1 MHASATRIY
10 RGRHTLRLI
19 LNESHRS
26 AAGSGHVHAP
36 EPKGSP
42 SARTA
47 ANFYG
52 PLDDERMSKR
62 AAAGIILGFS
72 LSVWAVGLALF
83 VVSL

>member
-10 RGRHTLRLI
+10 RGRHTLKLI
-19 LNESHRS
+19 LSEESR
-26 AAGSGHVHAP
+26 AGAGTPVPGS
-36 EPKGSP
+36 KGPP

-47 ANFYG
+47 APFYG
-52 PLDDERMSKR
+52 PFDDEKMSPR
-62 AAAGIILGFS
+62 EALGLILGVS

>member
-1 MHASATRIY
+1 MNASAMRIY
-10 RGRHTLRLI
+10 RGRHTLKLI
-19 LNESHRS
+19 LSEESR
-26 AAGSGHVHAP
+26 AGAGTPVPGS
-36 EPKGSP
+36 KGPP

-52 PLDDERMSKR
+52 PLGDERMSKR
-62 AAAGIILGFS
+62 AAAGIILGAS